1 MNPPLYEGSWVRI
14 EHFGRH
20 KAVVLRVIGQTH
32 VLVMYATSTCY
43 AFRDPLIV
51 MPDSA
56 SGRQLGLTLPTYFYP
71 TNCVAKRTSKVLE
84 SLGRCPPKLYAQLRI
99 LAAPQLANLDHLTSA
114 EIDELAQKADHRQR
128 ALSAR
133 RD

>member
-1 MNPPLYEGSWVRI
+1 MSLTPREGDWVRI

-32 VLVMYATSTCY
+32 VLVIYATSTL
-43 AFRDPLIV
+43 APSRNPLEV

-71 TNCVAKRTSKVLE
+71 NNCIPKRTTKVLE
-84 SLGRCPPKLYAQLRI
+84 GLGRCPPKLFQQLRI
-99 LAAPQLANLDHLTSA
+99 LAAPLLANLDHLTSA
-114 EIDELAQKADHRQR
+114 EIDELAQQADQRQLGHRGRQ
-128 ALSAR
+128 A
-133 RD
+133 